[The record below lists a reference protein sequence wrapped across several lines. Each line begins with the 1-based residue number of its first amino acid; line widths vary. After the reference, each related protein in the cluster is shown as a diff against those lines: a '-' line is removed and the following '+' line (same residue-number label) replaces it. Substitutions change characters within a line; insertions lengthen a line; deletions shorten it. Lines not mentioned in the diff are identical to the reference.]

1 MTESKRIIT
10 PLLKEFPKY
19 KIVEEKEKEAKK
31 EVKVVA
37 VLKHEID
44 SVQKKRDEKNWK
56 ESMGNYLLNPKKF
69 KFGLK
74 NLK

>member
-1 MTESKRIIT
+1 MTESKKMIT

-19 KIVEEKEKEAKK
+19 KILDEKETITKK

-37 VLKHEID
+37 FLKHEID
-44 SVQKKRDEKNWK
+44 PVQKKRDEKNWK

-74 NLK
+74 DLK